1 MTDKVKAAVYM
12 SLSSLSFAV
21 MAAMVRL
28 SGDIPLIE
36 KVFFRNLVSLLI
48 AFFMLRKTKYSF
60 FGKKGNTIWLVLRSA
75 FGLLGVILY
84 FFSVDHI
91 SMADSS
97 MLNRL
102 SPFFVTVFAAF
113 FLKERITKIEI
124 PALIIVFGASLLI
137 VKPSFN
143 VQVLPYMA
151 GIIAAAG
158 GGAAY
163 AIIRFLRNRENPLTI
178 VFFFSFFSVVSLL
191 PFLFIDFKIPN
202 LEQAMYLILIGVFA
216 AGGQFGLTY
225 GYKYGRASEASLYSY
240 LNVVFAAFIGFI
252 LWMEVPDLLSIIS
265 SIIIILVS
273 VFLVFYKGKAA
284 PPEKLDIAE

>member
-12 SLSSLSFAV
+12 SLSALSFAV

-28 SGDIPLIE
+28 AGDIPIIE

-84 FFSVDHI
+84 FYSVDNI
-91 SMADSS
+91 TLADSS

-124 PALIIVFGASLLI
+124 PALIIVFTASLLI
-137 VKPSFN
+137 VKPTFN

-163 AIIRFLRNRENPLTI
+163 TIIRFLRNRENPLTI

-252 LWMEVPDLLSIIS
+252 LWTEVPDLLSIIS
-265 SIIIILVS
+265 SIVIILVS

-284 PPEKLDIAE
+284 PPKKLDIAE

>member
-1 MTDKVKAAVYM
+1 MSDKVKAAVFM

-28 SGDIPLIE
+28 SGDIPIIE
-36 KVFFRNLVSLLI
+36 KVFFRNLVSMFI
-48 AFFMLRKTKYSF
+48 AYFMLRKTNYNF
-60 FGKKGNTIWLVLRSA
+60 FGKKQNSVWLILRSI

-84 FFSVDHI
+84 FFSVDNI

-102 SPFFVTVFAAF
+102 SPFFVTVFAAI
-113 FLKERITKIEI
+113 FLKEKIRKIEI
-124 PALIIVFGASLLI
+124 PALIIVFFASLLI
-137 VKPSFN
+137 VKPQFN
-143 VQVLPYMA
+143 IQFIPYLA

-163 AIIRFLRNRENPLTI
+163 TIIRFLRNRENPLTI
-178 VFFFSFFSVVSLL
+178 VFFFSFFSVISLI
-191 PFLFIDFKIPN
+191 PFLFIDFHIPN
-202 LEQAMYLILIGVFA
+202 LKEIFYLILIGVFA

-240 LNVVFAAFIGFI
+240 LNVVFAAVLGFI
-252 LWMEVPDLLSIIS
+252 LWSEIPDIYSIVS
-265 SIIIILVS
+265 SIVIILVS
-273 VFLVFYKGKAA
+273 IFLVFYDGKKSKNELEI
-284 PPEKLDIAE
+284 PE